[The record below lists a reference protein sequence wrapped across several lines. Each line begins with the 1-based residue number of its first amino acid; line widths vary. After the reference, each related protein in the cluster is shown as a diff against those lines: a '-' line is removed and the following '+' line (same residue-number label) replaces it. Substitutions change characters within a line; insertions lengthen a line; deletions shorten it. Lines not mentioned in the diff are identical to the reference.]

1 MTVNDRKPPQK
12 PDYISIFSV
21 LLVLAEVQ
29 NHPDRTIWS
38 HGAKRSSEP
47 RNYKQS
53 KHPYLGKHLNRQ
65 AAENDEHCHPT
76 RV

>member
-1 MTVNDRKPPQK
+1 MTVNHRKPPQK

-21 LLVLAEVQ
+21 LLVLGKAQ

-38 HGAKRSSEP
+38 HRAKRYSEP
-47 RNYKQS
+47 RNYEQS
-53 KHPYLGKHLNRQ
+53 KHPYRGKHLKRQ